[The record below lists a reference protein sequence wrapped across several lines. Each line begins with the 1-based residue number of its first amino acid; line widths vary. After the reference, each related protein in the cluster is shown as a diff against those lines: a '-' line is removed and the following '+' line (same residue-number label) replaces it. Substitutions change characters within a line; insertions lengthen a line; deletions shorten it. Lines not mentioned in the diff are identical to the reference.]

1 VFACSLEPNQ
11 KGKAWI
17 SDLTETE
24 EEVISASIRNA
35 TEMETYIE
43 SVTKNEIKWH
53 FDVGTSKPIRTFFVS
68 NPKTMVFVSG
78 GKMDHLR
85 KGRWPMHHLLIQ
97 NRSFLIRLYRGVT
110 AGNSS

>member
-1 VFACSLEPNQ
+1 LRRESSHGRFSFREVFACSLEPNQ

-53 FDVGTSKPIRTFFVS
+53 FDVGTSKQIRTFFVS

-78 GKMDHLR
+78 GKMIIPERED
-85 KGRWPMHHLLIQ
+85 GPCII
-97 NRSFLIRLYRGVT
+97 S
-110 AGNSS
+110 